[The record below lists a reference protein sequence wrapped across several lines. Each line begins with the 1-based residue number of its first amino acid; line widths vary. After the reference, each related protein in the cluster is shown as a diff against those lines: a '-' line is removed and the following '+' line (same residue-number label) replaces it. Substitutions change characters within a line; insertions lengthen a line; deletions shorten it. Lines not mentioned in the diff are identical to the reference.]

1 MEKER
6 EMKGTYW
13 PRATERGLRQA
24 SGRKKNGKGQEN
36 DQPEPQWKI
45 HLGRRSV
52 RRIKVAGEVWD
63 TWQLVDRQMKGKGK
77 EHDGPEPQ
85 RKG

>member
-13 PRATERGLRQA
+13 PRATEGGLRQA

-52 RRIKVAGEVWD
+52 RSPKVVAASEGSKQSARFG
-63 TWQLVDRQMKGKGK
+63 TPGRL
-77 EHDGPEPQ
+77 
-85 RKG
+85 